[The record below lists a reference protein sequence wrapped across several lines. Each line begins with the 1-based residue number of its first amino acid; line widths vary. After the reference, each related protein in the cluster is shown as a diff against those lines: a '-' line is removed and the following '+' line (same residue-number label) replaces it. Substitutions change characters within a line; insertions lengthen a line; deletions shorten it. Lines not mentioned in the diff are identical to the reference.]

1 MNADASPY
9 DAWADIYDAVF
20 SYVVDDIPFYLEQ
33 AATHGDGGVLE
44 LGCGTGRVA
53 IPLALSGVSV
63 TALDSSPAMLA
74 RARQKAH
81 AAAAKN
87 LTLIQADMRDFDL
100 RRKFSLVI
108 IPFRGFLSLLSAADQ
123 TAALR
128 AIKRHLLPG
137 GRLALDIFVPDL
149 NMLVQ
154 EGDVPFHFRDVTD
167 PATGNRLIIW
177 NQSTY
182 DAFTQ
187 IMTIRTAIEELDHD
201 GIVRRK
207 LYRDFALRYIF
218 RFEMSH
224 LLRASGYDI
233 LHLYGDFRKSEFTPE
248 SPEMIWIATPTA

>member
-1 MNADASPY
+1 MDASPY

-20 SYVVDDIPFYLEQ
+20 SYVVDDIPFYLEE
-33 AATHGDGGVLE
+33 AATYGDGGVLE

-63 TALDSSPAMLA
+63 AALDSSAAMLA
-74 RARQKAH
+74 RAREKAR

-87 LTLIQADMRDFDL
+87 LTLVQADMRDFDL
-100 RRKFSLVI
+100 QRKFSLVI

-123 TAALR
+123 IAALR

-137 GRLALDIFVPDL
+137 GRLTLDIFVPDL

-167 PATGNRLIIW
+167 PTSGKRLVIW
-177 NQSTY
+177 NQSAY
-182 DAFTQ
+182 DAFSQ

-218 RFEMSH
+218 RWEMSH
-224 LLRASGYDI
+224 LLRACGYDI

-248 SPEMIWIATPTA
+248 SPEMIWIATPSA

>member
-1 MNADASPY
+1 MNTDASPY

-33 AATHGDGGVLE
+33 AADCGAGGVLE
-44 LGCGTGRVA
+44 LGCGTGRVS

-81 AAAAKN
+81 AAAAHS
-87 LTLIQADMRDFDL
+87 LTLIQADMRHFDL
-100 RRKFSLVI
+100 QRKFSLII

-128 AIKRHLLPG
+128 AIKRHLIPG

-167 PATGNRLIIW
+167 PATGNRLVIW

-187 IMTIRTAIEELDHD
+187 IMTIRTAIEELDHN

-224 LLRASGYDI
+224 LLQASGYDI

-248 SPEMIWIATPTA
+248 SPEMIWIATPRA